1 MDEKNI
7 IVIDANR
14 TSWKLKSI
22 FKRKEGNK
30 LLIPSWLLRWIFLI
44 FSLKFSQMLLT
55 CPKGDN
61 LGNEEQSRDLLTV
74 ANLSGL
80 YSIAF
85 SSEVNTERKQQPS
98 FKYKWSFLY
107 GGRSIK
113 TSWVEME
120 HFALSNA
127 HQEPVFV
134 NKTLLLNFLSS
145 LILWRRL
152 WPTLPSYVELSKAC
166 KQPHPHTSS
175 FLHPVFTVL

>member
-44 FSLKFSQMLLT
+44 FSLKFPQMLLT

-61 LGNEEQSRDLLTV
+61 LGNEEQSRDLLMV

-98 FKYKWSFLY
+98 FKYKWSFL
-107 GGRSIK
+107 
-113 TSWVEME
+113 
-120 HFALSNA
+120 
-127 HQEPVFV
+127 
-134 NKTLLLNFLSS
+134 
-145 LILWRRL
+145 
-152 WPTLPSYVELSKAC
+152 
-166 KQPHPHTSS
+166 
-175 FLHPVFTVL
+175 

>member
-44 FSLKFSQMLLT
+44 FSLKFPQMLLT

-61 LGNEEQSRDLLTV
+61 LGNEEQSRDLLMV

-85 SSEVNTERKQQPS
+85 SSEANTERKQQPS
-98 FKYKWSFLY
+98 FKYKWSFL
-107 GGRSIK
+107 
-113 TSWVEME
+113 
-120 HFALSNA
+120 
-127 HQEPVFV
+127 
-134 NKTLLLNFLSS
+134 
-145 LILWRRL
+145 
-152 WPTLPSYVELSKAC
+152 
-166 KQPHPHTSS
+166 
-175 FLHPVFTVL
+175 